1 MISDT
6 NFIPNRGLLNIAVIG
21 SGIAGMAAA
30 WLLNQRHRI
39 TVYEQNDYIG
49 GHSNTVDVPCAGHP
63 TPVDTGFI
71 VYNEQ
76 NYPNLTALFR
86 HFDVPTKPSEMS
98 FSASIDGGSFEYAG
112 TNLNGLLGQRRNVL
126 RPRFWSM
133 LRDLLRFYREAP
145 NLLTDRN
152 NGDLILGD

>member
-1 MISDT
+1 MAVHVKFPGFDKPKWFAVGATLMISDT

-39 TVYEQNDYIG
+39 TVYEQNNYIG

-76 NYPNLTALFR
+76 N
-86 HFDVPTKPSEMS
+86 
-98 FSASIDGGSFEYAG
+98 
-112 TNLNGLLGQRRNVL
+112 
-126 RPRFWSM
+126 
-133 LRDLLRFYREAP
+133 
-145 NLLTDRN
+145 
-152 NGDLILGD
+152 

>member
-1 MISDT
+1 MSD
-6 NFIPNRGLLNIAVIG
+6 NNLHIAVIG

-76 NYPNLTALFR
+76 NYPNLTEVFPIDIFR
-86 HFDVPTKPSEMS
+86 HKSLGSDHKSVTFHFRFQHPDKTLEDKEVSSVINKIKRLVLSEFDAK
-98 FSASIDGGSFEYAG
+98 
-112 TNLNGLLGQRRNVL
+112 L
-126 RPRFWSM
+126 RSS
-133 LRDLLRFYREAP
+133 
-145 NLLTDRN
+145 N
-152 NGDLILGD
+152 